1 MIERFVVIRP
11 DPDPKADPG
20 WRHRIDS
27 EVQGLTRIIEERVL
41 PERVNRVDAH
51 RIIATRDGLTL
62 TPADVAWLYGV
73 LGELLDE
80 MRKADED
87 AFIAQYAKTRSS

>member
-1 MIERFVVIRP
+1 MIERFVCIRP

-20 WRHRIDS
+20 WRFRIDS
-27 EVQGLTRIIEERVL
+27 EVQGLTVLVEEQVL
-41 PERVNRVDAH
+41 PERVSRVDAY
-51 RIIATRDGLTL
+51 RIITTRGEMTL
-62 TPADVAWLYGV
+62 TPTDVVWLHAT

-87 AFIAQYAKTRSS
+87 AFLARQAGGTP